1 MAGLKIGELAQLSG
15 STVKAIRFYEAQG
28 LLPRPVRSQS
38 GYRLYSDR
46 DLKRLAFI
54 QRAKLLGLP
63 LGKIHDLVIHLTE
76 EECACS
82 TIRPHL
88 ERSIR
93 EQLEDVVTRL
103 DQLALLKEDLE
114 AFLRKLSRATR
125 ALPNELCACTEG
137 GSPRTARRLSQINPK
152 EGGRQR

>member
-1 MAGLKIGELAQLSG
+1 MAGLKIGGLAKLSG
-15 STVKAIRFYEAQG
+15 TTVKAIRFYEAQG

-38 GYRLYSDR
+38 GYRLYTDR

-63 LGKIHDLVIHLTE
+63 LEKIQDLVIHLTE

-93 EQLEDVVTRL
+93 EQLKDVVTRL

-114 AFLRKLSRATR
+114 AFLGKLSRATR
-125 ALPNELCACTEG
+125 ALPNELCTCTES
-137 GSPRTARRLSQINPK
+137 GSHQTARRLFPVNPK
-152 EGGRQR
+152 EGGRRR